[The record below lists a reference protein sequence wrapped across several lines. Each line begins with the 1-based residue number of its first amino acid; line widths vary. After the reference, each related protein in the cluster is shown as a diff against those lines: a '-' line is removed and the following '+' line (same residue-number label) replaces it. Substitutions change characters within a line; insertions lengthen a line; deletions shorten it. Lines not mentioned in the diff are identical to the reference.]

1 MKRFT
6 TLSSIT
12 MPLDRANIDTDA
24 IIPKQFLK
32 SIKRSGFGP
41 NLFDEWRYLD
51 HGEVGMDNSKR
62 PINPD
67 FVLNN
72 PKYKGA
78 QILLTR
84 RNFGCGSSR
93 EHAPWALEDFGFRA
107 IIAPSFADI
116 FYNNCFKNGILPIV
130 LSSEIVDALF
140 GYQGEIVINLEEQTV
155 KTEDNIY
162 NFEVDAERKG
172 QIISK
177 NPPEVLLEVGG
188 IGYELLC
195 PMSTF
200 YQLDNSTE
208 DILLY
213 THLSIKEDSHTLFG
227 FISKDEKNM
236 FRELIRVNGVGPKVA
251 LAILSHLSVSS
262 LVDCIINED
271 ADLLAKTPGIGKK
284 TALKLIVELQDRLD
298 KVELLNTSTS
308 TMHHKTSSNPNAKQA
323 LAALQSLGFK
333 LKEANKMISA
343 IDDQDLSTEQL
354 IRLALQNK

>member
-1 MKRFT
+1 MIGQ
-6 TLSSIT
+6 L
-12 MPLDRANIDTDA
+12 
-24 IIPKQFLK
+24 
-32 SIKRSGFGP
+32 
-41 NLFDEWRYLD
+41 
-51 HGEVGMDNSKR
+51 
-62 PINPD
+62 
-67 FVLNN
+67 
-72 PKYKGA
+72 
-78 QILLTR
+78 
-84 RNFGCGSSR
+84 
-93 EHAPWALEDFGFRA
+93 
-107 IIAPSFADI
+107 
-116 FYNNCFKNGILPIV
+116 
-130 LSSEIVDALF
+130 
-140 GYQGEIVINLEEQTV
+140 
-155 KTEDNIY
+155 
-162 NFEVDAERKG
+162 KG

-200 YQLDNSTE
+200 YQLDNSTG

-308 TMHHKTSSNPNAKQA
+308 TMHHKTSSNPNANQA

-343 IDDQDLSTEQL
+343 IDDQNLSTEQL

>member
-1 MKRFT
+1 MIGQ
-6 TLSSIT
+6 L
-12 MPLDRANIDTDA
+12 
-24 IIPKQFLK
+24 
-32 SIKRSGFGP
+32 
-41 NLFDEWRYLD
+41 
-51 HGEVGMDNSKR
+51 
-62 PINPD
+62 
-67 FVLNN
+67 
-72 PKYKGA
+72 
-78 QILLTR
+78 
-84 RNFGCGSSR
+84 
-93 EHAPWALEDFGFRA
+93 
-107 IIAPSFADI
+107 
-116 FYNNCFKNGILPIV
+116 
-130 LSSEIVDALF
+130 
-140 GYQGEIVINLEEQTV
+140 
-155 KTEDNIY
+155 
-162 NFEVDAERKG
+162 KG

-200 YQLDNSTE
+200 YQLDNSSE

-251 LAILSHLSVSS
+251 LAILSHLSVPS
-262 LVDCIINED
+262 LVDCIMSED

-298 KVELLNTSTS
+298 KVELVNASTS
-308 TMHHKTSSNPNAKQA
+308 TMGHKTSYNPNAKQA

-333 LKEANKMISA
+333 TKEANKMVSA
-343 IDDQDLSTEQL
+343 IDDQTLSTEQL

>member
-1 MKRFT
+1 MIGQ
-6 TLSSIT
+6 L
-12 MPLDRANIDTDA
+12 
-24 IIPKQFLK
+24 
-32 SIKRSGFGP
+32 
-41 NLFDEWRYLD
+41 
-51 HGEVGMDNSKR
+51 
-62 PINPD
+62 
-67 FVLNN
+67 
-72 PKYKGA
+72 
-78 QILLTR
+78 
-84 RNFGCGSSR
+84 
-93 EHAPWALEDFGFRA
+93 
-107 IIAPSFADI
+107 
-116 FYNNCFKNGILPIV
+116 
-130 LSSEIVDALF
+130 
-140 GYQGEIVINLEEQTV
+140 
-155 KTEDNIY
+155 
-162 NFEVDAERKG
+162 KG

-200 YQLDNSTE
+200 YQLDNLSE
-208 DILLY
+208 DTLLY

-262 LVDCIINED
+262 LVDCIISED

-298 KVELLNTSTS
+298 KVELVDASTS
-308 TMHHKTSSNPNAKQA
+308 TMGHKTSYNPNAKQA

-333 LKEANKMISA
+333 TKEANKMVSA
-343 IDDQDLSTEQL
+343 IDDKDLTTEQM